1 MVSLLFVVCFCIISY
16 WWESLVRFCVIDF
29 CIICFVD
36 FFCKICLIRF
46 SIWVCSRS
54 LLSGLLVYFLSA
66 LNIQMYCIF
75 LFRIIGIFASLTS
88 VFWKYTLVKFY
99 EVKMSMVKF
108 KISPNAHALEHLH
121 CVVCLI
127 SSIVVCIFG
136 IDLSIV
142 NFWLYSACLVFVI
155 DTLFFVC
162 NCQTLFPFFPII
174 LPTDPAWLLPHDS
187 WYYLFVDPLHFQ

>member
-1 MVSLLFVVCFCIISY
+1 MWLGFVLLIFVLFILSIFFVKFVWSGFLPEFVVGLFY
-16 WWESLVRFCVIDF
+16 LVCWYI
-29 CIICFVD
+29 
-36 FFCKICLIRF
+36 
-46 SIWVCSRS
+46 
-54 LLSGLLVYFLSA
+54 FLSV

-75 LFRIIGIFASLTS
+75 LFRIIGIFACLTS

>member
-1 MVSLLFVVCFCIISY
+1 MLLIFVLFVLSIF
-16 WWESLVRFCVIDF
+16 
-29 CIICFVD
+29 FVK
-36 FFCKICLIRF
+36 FV
-46 SIWVCSRS
+46 W
-54 LLSGLLVYFLSA
+54 SGFLSEFVVGLFYLVCWYIFLSV
-66 LNIQMYCIF
+66 LNIKMYCIF
-75 LFRIIGIFASLTS
+75 LFRIIGIFACLTS
-88 VFWKYTLVKFY
+88 VFWKYTLIKF
-99 EVKMSMVKF
+99 KMSMVNLKF
-108 KISPNAHALEHLH
+108 SPNVHVLEHLH
-121 CVVCLI
+121 CVICLI

-136 IDLSIV
+136 IDPSIV